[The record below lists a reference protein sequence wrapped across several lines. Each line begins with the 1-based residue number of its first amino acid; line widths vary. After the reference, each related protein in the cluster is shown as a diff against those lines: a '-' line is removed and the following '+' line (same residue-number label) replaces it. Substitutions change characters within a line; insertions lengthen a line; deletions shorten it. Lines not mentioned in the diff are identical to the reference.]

1 MLYRD
6 KIHEYISCMCDI
18 FKWNNN
24 EAVRIGLLKA
34 KKWKENK
41 LSFY

>member
-1 MLYRD
+1 
-6 KIHEYISCMCDI
+6 MCDI

-24 EAVRIGLLKA
+24 EAVRVGLLKA

-41 LSFY
+41 LSV